1 MRGKPPGAQRLTAR
15 AEFGRGVNVRAMLT
29 AMIRLLVWIAL
40 IGGFIFVGSTVKLGR
55 RTFFGHIR
63 AIWHTEEVQELKD
76 GVTEKAGPAAEKVKR
91 GVEAGYKAMTD
102 DDKHPTGSGSATPA
116 PATP

>member
-1 MRGKPPGAQRLTAR
+1 MSGGARYAAR
-15 AEFGRGVNVRAMLT
+15 
-29 AMIRLLVWIAL
+29 MIRLLIWIAL
-40 IGGFIFVGSTVKLGR
+40 IVGFIFVGSTVKLGR
-55 RTFFGHIR
+55 RTFFGHVR

-76 GVTEKAGPAAEKVKR
+76 GVKEKAGPAAQKVKR

-102 DDKHPTGSGSATPA
+102 DGSGSAAA